1 MGPVSA
7 MSGPRQ
13 GPALYGKRMQDS
25 EIVAAIVA
33 GQAAGLA
40 AAYDRYARALHAYCC
55 TMLGGPSDA
64 ADAVQDTFII
74 AAAKLGGLR
83 DPGRLRPW
91 LYAVARNECHRR
103 LRGRAPATPLDEA
116 GELAGDAPDVTADAE
131 QAELRRLVQAAL
143 GGLNPGEREIIEL
156 NLRHDLDGADL
167 AAVLGV
173 PRNQAHALAS
183 RARTQFETALGTLL
197 VARTGQQACP
207 ELAGLLAGWDGELTV
222 LVRKR
227 LSRHIAHCAM
237 CGERKRREL
246 SPAALAG
253 LLPVVLLPAGLRR
266 ELFRLA
272 ADPGPAATAHRD
284 LVVRG
289 AGPIRAD
296 GFPEP
301 AGLPRA
307 DPSGP
312 SRGALLT
319 GAAALALVMLGGG
332 AVFAADLLH
341 HRSGPAPAALA
352 ATPGRGSLPG
362 TATATGAASPGQ
374 GRKNGRPA
382 AHSPASTPAPASTQ
396 PATTSPSASRRAR
409 PGPSPSRSATPS
421 PSPVRNAT
429 PSPSPSRSATPSPS
443 PSRSA
448 TPSPSPSRSRS
459 ASPSPTPHGTLKASA
474 TQVKLS
480 QAAKGG
486 RYTGSFTLTAA
497 GGPVKFSITGAVPAS
512 ELSSSPASGSLAT
525 GQHVTVTVS
534 APATGGPPH
543 YDTPLTVDP
552 GGLTVGVL
560 YPPSG

>member
-1 MGPVSA
+1 
-7 MSGPRQ
+7 MSGPRE
-13 GPALYGKRMQDS
+13 GPALYGERMQDC

-33 GQAAGLA
+33 GQATGLA

-55 TMLGGPSDA
+55 TMLGEPSDA

-74 AAAKLGGLR
+74 AAAKLVGLR
-83 DPGRLRPW
+83 DPDRLRPW

-116 GELAGDAPDVTADAE
+116 TELADDAPDVAAGAE
-131 QAELRRLVQAAL
+131 QAELRRLVQSAL

-207 ELAGLLAGWDGELTV
+207 ELASLLAGWDGELTV
-222 LVRKR
+222 LLRKR
-227 LSRHIAHCAM
+227 LNRHIERCGT

-246 SPAALAG
+246 SPAALLSPLPVA
-253 LLPVVLLPAGLRR
+253 LLPIGLRR

-272 ADPGPAATAHRD
+272 ADPGAAATAHRD
-284 LVVRG
+284 LVLQW
-289 AGPIRAD
+289 AGPMRPD

-301 AGLPRA
+301 AGLLIAARP
-307 DPSGP
+307 GP
-312 SRGALLT
+312 SRAALLT

-341 HRSGPAPAALA
+341 HHGEPSPAALA
-352 ATPGRGSLPG
+352 ATPGGGRLAGGPLAAPG
-362 TATATGAASPGQ
+362 PASPGR
-374 GRKNGRPA
+374 GRKHGGPA
-382 AHSPASTPAPASTQ
+382 ARSAAPGGSQ
-396 PATTSPSASRRAR
+396 PAATPSPSVARRPTPSPSAA
-409 PGPSPSRSATPS
+409 RSATPS
-421 PSPVRNAT
+421 PSVARSPT
-429 PSPSPSRSATPSPS
+429 PSPSPSRSAT
-443 PSRSA
+443 
-448 TPSPSPSRSRS
+448 PSPSRSRS
-459 ASPSPTPHGTLKASA
+459 ASPSPTPHGTLTSSA

-480 QAAKGG
+480 QAAAGG

-497 GGPVKFSITGAVPAS
+497 GGPVKFSITDAVPAS
-512 ELSSSPASGSLAT
+512 ELSISPASGSLAA
-525 GQHVTVTVS
+525 GQHVTVTLS
-534 APATGGPPH
+534 APAKGGPPH
-543 YDTPLTVDP
+543 YDTPLTVAP
-552 GGLTVGVL
+552 GGLAVGVL